1 MILKLLDKLGRKTP
15 IIPGVL
21 IILISLFLFDKS
33 DSNQMLLYVA
43 ILFGLGEGLLNA
55 STNTLFAD
63 KAPKGYEGV
72 TMGLLRTFGDLGFMI
87 GPPILG
93 FIIQKWNY
101 RSALI
106 TDGVILLMF
115 STIVILF
122 TTETKGL
129 KKEPTIVV
137 SYLFNHLFRVLFA
150 AALLPA
156 PLPVFGVIFNVSM
169 VFFKVFLQE

>member
-1 MILKLLDKLGRKTP
+1 
-15 IIPGVL
+15 
-21 IILISLFLFDKS
+21 
-33 DSNQMLLYVA
+33 MLLYVA

-106 TDGVILLMF
+106 TDGVILLVF
-115 STIVILF
+115 STLVILF

-129 KKEPTIVV
+129 KKIIK
-137 SYLFNHLFRVLFA
+137 RV
-150 AALLPA
+150 
-156 PLPVFGVIFNVSM
+156 
-169 VFFKVFLQE
+169 